1 MWCNAELQ
9 YFASQLIKHYLTKG
23 TSLETVAKCVERVR
37 KPATKLTEIGLD
49 ISYHLEGLLRTTLES
64 LIEESKQRLLDAVG
78 RTEESWQPYNLQ
90 TKSNLKR
97 LLHELDTLGID
108 VRAQTTGDT
117 WLNLTQSTVVFI
129 RHFLQLTEHCG
140 CLAKGET
147 LLQSLE
153 QLLRD
158 LFMAQHALKPPSDL
172 AVDVSGTGI
181 I

>member
-23 TSLETVAKCVERVR
+23 TSLEAVAKCVERVR

-97 LLHELDTLGID
+97 LLLELDTLGID

-117 WLNLTQSTVVFI
+117 WLSLTQSTVVFV
-129 RHFLQLTEHCG
+129 RQFLQLTEHCG

-153 QLLRD
+153 HLLRD
-158 LFMAQHALKPPSDL
+158 LFLTHHALRPPSDMS
-172 AVDVSGTGI
+172 VDVS
-181 I
+181 